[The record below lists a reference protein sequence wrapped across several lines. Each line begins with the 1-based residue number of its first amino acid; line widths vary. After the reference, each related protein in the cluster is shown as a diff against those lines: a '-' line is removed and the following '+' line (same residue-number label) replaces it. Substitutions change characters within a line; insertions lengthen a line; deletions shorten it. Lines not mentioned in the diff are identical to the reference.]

1 MVRHIT
7 NQDPSGVVVE
17 RESPSGQVNSS
28 TATAGQHGQTQGW
41 KVWVGSASL
50 TSVAAANLS
59 FQNPESGA
67 VLARVSYAI
76 TGSAGTGTT
85 DVGVGTAGTGDS
97 DEYFNGGLLTAGVH
111 SRFTFNGTVAASAIL
126 GTVDLGQQVIAANG
140 EGGDSVVFKVTD
152 TATSTMGAYYG
163 IVEYIDI
170 VTG

>member
-7 NQDPSGVVVE
+7 NQDPSGVAVE
-17 RESPSGQVNSS
+17 RLSPSGQVNSS

-50 TSVAAANLS
+50 TSVATANLA
-59 FQNPESGA
+59 FQNPESGP
-67 VLARVSYAI
+67 VLARVSYVVNGA
-76 TGSAGTGTT
+76 AGTGTT
-85 DVGVGTAGTGDS
+85 DVGIGTAGTGDS
-97 DEYFNGGLLTAGVH
+97 DEYFNGGTLTAGVH
-111 SRFTFNGTVAASAIL
+111 SRFTFAGTVAASAVM
-126 GTVDLGQQVIAANG
+126 GQVDLGLRVLTANG

-163 IVEYIDI
+163 VVEYVDV